1 MALKSSQTEW
11 NQTAETT
18 LVRPSTAQ
26 PETKPCNNQNRDKPV
41 TVTSVVRS
49 VVSRMNGVFH
59 VSDVKRQ
66 VWQIKPDANG
76 LTVSTALHNMVHKY
90 GELDSPFNQHYQ
102 RKTLAA

>member
-11 NQTAETT
+11 NQTVVATP
-18 LVRPSTAQ
+18 VSKPTA
-26 PETKPCNNQNRDKPV
+26 PNEAKPCKNQNRDKQV

>member
-1 MALKSSQTEW
+1 M
-11 NQTAETT
+11 
-18 LVRPSTAQ
+18 AQ
-26 PETKPCNNQNRDKPV
+26 PETKPGNNQNREKPV

>member
-1 MALKSSQTEW
+1 MSSI
-11 NQTAETT
+11 
-18 LVRPSTAQ
+18 PSRLQGTQ
-26 PETKPCNNQNRDKPV
+26 PRNRVSSPTRFSNPMKASNNNQRNGQA

-49 VVSRMNGVFH
+49 VVARMDGVFH
-59 VSDVKRQ
+59 VSEVKRE

-102 RKTLAA
+102 RKTLTE

>member
-1 MALKSSQTEW
+1 MSLKSSQSEW
-11 NQTAETT
+11 NQATA
-18 LVRPSTAQ
+18 TA
-26 PETKPCNNQNRDKPV
+26 PAPTKPEAASRNKQV

-49 VVSRMNGVFH
+49 VVARMNGVFH
-59 VSDVKRQ
+59 VSDVKRE

>member
-1 MALKSSQTEW
+1 METTQTLQPVSQ
-11 NQTAETT
+11 NQTQ
-18 LVRPSTAQ
+18 SC
-26 PETKPCNNQNRDKPV
+26 KNHNGDKQV

-49 VVSRMNGVFH
+49 VVARMHGVFH
-59 VSDVKRQ
+59 VSDVKRE

-102 RKTLAA
+102 RKTLTE